1 MWVIHICVMLDH
13 NILITFMNF
22 CDDYTFLLFF
32 LIYLLFWV
40 SIQRLVQPYY
50 PNYPQYVQNPG
61 PYVNGYPYPVAY

>member
-1 MWVIHICVMLDH
+1 MFDH

-50 PNYPQYVQNPG
+50 PNYPQYAQNPG